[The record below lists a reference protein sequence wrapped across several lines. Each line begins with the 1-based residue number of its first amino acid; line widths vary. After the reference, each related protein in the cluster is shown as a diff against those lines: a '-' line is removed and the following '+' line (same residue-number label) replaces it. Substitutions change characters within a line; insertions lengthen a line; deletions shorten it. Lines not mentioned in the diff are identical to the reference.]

1 MSARALAPLVIHRLA
16 TDSRAVR
23 RGDTFLAYP
32 GETQD
37 GRRHIPQAI
46 ARGAANVLWD
56 TAPGFRWK
64 RGWRVPNRGVA
75 QLRRRAGTLANA
87 VYDTP
92 SERLWTIGI
101 TGTNGKTSC
110 SQWVAQAL
118 TKAGQPC
125 AAIGTLGYGTP
136 GRLRPTLNTTPDAVW
151 LHRTLAALER
161 GGAQAV
167 SMEVSSIGLAQD
179 RVAGVAFDVAL
190 FTNLTHDHLDY
201 HRSMARYGAAKARLF
216 AAPGLQAAVINVDDA
231 FGRQLARRARAR
243 GLRVLTYGFKAAS
256 KTGPQV
262 LTASGLETD
271 LKGVRFSVKTPWGR
285 ARVAS
290 PVLGRFN
297 ASNLL
302 GVLGTLLASGI
313 ALRRA
318 VRLLGAL
325 APVPGR
331 MQTAGGGRRPLI
343 VVDYAHTPDALAKVL
358 AALRELLPRGARLI
372 CVFGCGGDRDRAKRP
387 LMGGI
392 AARLADR
399 VYVTSDNPR
408 GEDPW
413 AILLDIDRGI
423 RRFREEVTFDPDRR
437 RAIRSALADAR
448 RGDVVLIA
456 GKGHEAYQEVAGVRR
471 PFSDLAVATAALK
484 GAAA

>member
-1 MSARALAPLVIHRLA
+1 MSAAARTPAPLTIRRLA

-23 RGDTFLAYP
+23 RGDTFLAWP

-37 GRRHIPQAI
+37 GRRYIPQAI

-56 TAPGFRWK
+56 TAPGFRW
-64 RGWRVPNRGVA
+64 RGGWRVPNRGVP
-75 QLRRRAGTLANA
+75 QLRRRAGALANA

-110 SQWVAQAL
+110 SQWLAQAL
-118 TKAGQPC
+118 TRAGQPC
-125 AAIGTLGYGTP
+125 AAIGTLGYGAP
-136 GRLRPTLNTTPDAVW
+136 GRLRPTPNTTPDAVW

-161 GGAQAV
+161 GGTQAV
-167 SMEVSSIGLAQD
+167 SLEVSSIGLDQD

-190 FTNLTHDHLDY
+190 FTNLTRDHLDY
-201 HRSMARYGAAKARLF
+201 HGTLARYRAAKARLF
-216 AAPGLQAAVINVDDA
+216 ALPVLQTVVINTDDP

-243 GLRVLTYGFKAAS
+243 GIEVLAYGFRAGSQALA
-256 KTGPQV
+256 G
-262 LTASGLETD
+262 SGLAAD
-271 LKGVRFSVKTPWGR
+271 LKGVRFSVRTPWGR
-285 ARVAS
+285 ARIAS

-297 ASNLL
+297 AANLL
-302 GVLGTLLASGI
+302 GVLGVLLASGI
-313 ALRRA
+313 ALRRS
-318 VRLLGAL
+318 VRLLAGL
-325 APVPGR
+325 TPVPGR
-331 MQTAGGGRRPLI
+331 MQMAGGGRRPLV
-343 VVDYAHTPDALAKVL
+343 VVDYAHTPDALAKAL

-372 CVFGCGGDRDRAKRP
+372 CVFGCGGDRDRGKRP

-437 RAIRSALADAR
+437 RAIRCALADAR

-456 GKGHEAYQEVAGVRR
+456 GKGHESYQEIAGVRR
-471 PFSDLAVATAALK
+471 AFSDFAIATAALK
-484 GAAA
+484 GVAA